1 MYQLHLKNYNLK
13 FKQSMNSIFFMVIG
27 KLHVSNGSWTHD
39 FTLHLELIKSRGT
52 TRARAYR
59 LYELYKIA
67 RGNTTKSHQPNI
79 QNISTEIV

>member
-13 FKQSMNSIFFMVIG
+13 FKQSLNSIFFMVIG